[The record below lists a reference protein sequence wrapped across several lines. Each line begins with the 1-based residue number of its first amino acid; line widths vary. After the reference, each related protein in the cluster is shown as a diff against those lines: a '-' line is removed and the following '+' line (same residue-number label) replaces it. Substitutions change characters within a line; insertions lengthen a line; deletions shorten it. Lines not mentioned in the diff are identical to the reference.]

1 MKIAVYQ
8 IEKVTPKDENE
19 EEEILDILNMPSL
32 KLGYAEFIGKL
43 SHWITKS
50 ELQKMNFVSQRY
62 YDRQF
67 EVWRDGVLITGNTK
81 LFAQYAGELKR

>member
-19 EEEILDILNMPSL
+19 YEEILDILNMPSL
-32 KLGYAEFIGKL
+32 KLGYAEFVGKL

-50 ELQKMNFVSQRY
+50 ELKKMNCVSQKY
-62 YDRQF
+62 YDREN
-67 EVWRDGVLITGNTK
+67 EVWRDGVLLTGMETK
-81 LFAQYAGELKR
+81 LFAQYAGSL